1 MYENQIRSRYKITI
15 FTQRFKKSYKKLSD
29 EERKALRKKLDLM
42 STNPYHLSLRTRKVQ
57 GTDDILECGINMA
70 IRMTWQ
76 YDGESILLRVVGDH
90 DAVLKNP

>member
-1 MYENQIRSRYKITI
+1 MDFI
-15 FTQRFKKSYKKLSD
+15 FTERFKKAYKKLSD
-29 EERKALRKKLDLM
+29 KERKALRKQLDLM
-42 STNPYHLSLRTRKVQ
+42 STNPNHPSLRTKKVQ
-57 GTDDILECGINMA
+57 GTDNIFECSINMA

>member
-1 MYENQIRSRYKITI
+1 SRYEITI

-29 EERKALRKKLDLM
+29 EERKALQKKLDLM
-42 STNPYHLSLRTRKVQ
+42 STNSPHPSLRTKKVQ
-57 GTDDILECGINMA
+57 GADDIFECSINMA

-76 YDGESILLRVVGDH
+76 YDGESILLCVVGDH

>member
-1 MYENQIRSRYKITI
+1 MYESQIRSRYKITI

-42 STNPYHLSLRTRKVQ
+42 STDTHHLSLRTMKVQ
-57 GTDDILECGINMA
+57 GTDDIFECSINMA
-70 IRMTWQ
+70 IRMTWE

-90 DAVLKNP
+90 DAVLNNP